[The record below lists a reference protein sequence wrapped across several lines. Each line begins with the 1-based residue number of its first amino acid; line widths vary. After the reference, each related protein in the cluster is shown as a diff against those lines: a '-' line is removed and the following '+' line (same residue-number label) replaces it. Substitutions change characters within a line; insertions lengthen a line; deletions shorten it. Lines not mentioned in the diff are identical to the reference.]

1 MPQPTIKGK
10 PTKTFL
16 CMNIDAAQQCL
27 DKSKQKFQRGDSEA
41 ALRFAK
47 KALALHSEFEE
58 ARIWVSTVGEADG
71 H

>member
-1 MPQPTIKGK
+1 
-10 PTKTFL
+10 
-16 CMNIDAAQQCL
+16 MNIDAAQQCL